1 MEGVRGHHT
10 DSVNAWTI
18 ARSVDRCLF
27 YTAPVTTAYSHRK
40 VYPTKASQHEFL
52 ATCID
57 VDVEKNVKHAHWH
70 KYTRKRGHKATYFIP
85 HCGARRRSPL
95 SIALSCASSNSQ
107 LCAQKCDHLQP
118 PPPPGPTFLKR
129 PFLTDFKKYTHTP
142 HPPQGNEILAHRTKS
157 SEKPGKVP

>member
-1 MEGVRGHHT
+1 MRGGGGLAQGLVSGPCMEGVRGHHT

-40 VYPTKASQHEFL
+40 VYPTKAAQHEFL

-85 HCGARRRSPL
+85 TVGHVDAAP
-95 SIALSCASSNSQ
+95 
-107 LCAQKCDHLQP
+107 
-118 PPPPGPTFLKR
+118 
-129 PFLTDFKKYTHTP
+129 
-142 HPPQGNEILAHRTKS
+142 
-157 SEKPGKVP
+157 